1 MVTMYALA
9 DPLQAYLFECDD
21 EALFAVSLDAEGSN
35 IPRRSCPQGWRRIS
49 EFALNA
55 PDPITAGIP
64 VQTLMQGLLSVGY
77 YIWREGRKPQHRLMS
92 TDT

>member
-1 MVTMYALA
+1 MVMTYAPA

-21 EALFAVSLDAEGSN
+21 DALFAISLDAEGSN

-49 EFALNA
+49 EFALDA

-77 YIWREGRKPQHRLMS
+77 YIWREGRKS
-92 TDT
+92 